1 MKEQELEYNSRN
13 EMTEKIE
20 KPKQDDNK
28 MGTEPINKL
37 LITMSLPLI
46 ISNLVQALYNIVD
59 SIFVSRISEDALTA
73 VTLCFPFQMLMIS
86 FGVGTAVGM
95 GALLSRYLGAGLK
108 EKVDKVAHNGILLG
122 LFNYAIFLLFGLFLS
137 EKVIRA
143 QISDPVVV
151 DYGVT
156 YLKIVCML
164 SIGFMMQITVE
175 RLLQA
180 TGKTIYILFTQGIG
194 AIINIIFDPILIFGL
209 FGAPKMGIAGAA
221 AATVFGQTFAFLMGL
236 FFNLTK
242 NKELTFHIS
251 HLKPDFEIIKEIYR
265 IAIPSII
272 MQSIGS
278 VMNIAMNQVLVSY
291 TKTAVAVFGVYF
303 KLQSFIFMPVFGLN
317 NGVVPIAAYNYGAK
331 NRDRLEQVMKVSVRY
346 AITIMTIGTIVFWA
360 IPDTLLMLFD
370 ASPNMI
376 EIGRHCLRTI
386 SLCFPFAAYAIMR
399 GAIFQALGKSV
410 YSMNISI
417 MRQLVVLIPAAILL
431 GMTGNVNNV
440 WWAFPIAEIMG
451 CTGSVI
457 FTKRIRR
464 KIIDNI

>member
-1 MKEQELEYNSRN
+1 MKENELAVNSNDRRAN
-13 EMTEKIE
+13 LPEE
-20 KPKQDDNK
+20 NK
-28 MGTEPINKL
+28 MGTEPIRKL

-46 ISNLVQALYNIVD
+46 VSNLVQALYNIVD
-59 SIFVSRISEDALTA
+59 SIFVSRINEDALTA

-86 FGVGTAVGM
+86 FGIGTAVGM
-95 GALLSRYLGAGLK
+95 GALLSRYLGAGLT

-122 LFNYAIFLLFGLFLS
+122 FVNYAIFFSVGMFLS
-137 EKVIRA
+137 ETLIKA
-143 QISDPVVV
+143 QIDDPVVIE
-151 DYGVT
+151 YGKT
-156 YLKIVCML
+156 YLSIVCML

-194 AIINIIFDPILIFGL
+194 AVINIILDPILIFGW
-209 FGAPKMGIAGAA
+209 FGAPEMGIAGAA
-221 AATVFGQTFAFLMGL
+221 AATVFGQIFAFVLGL
-236 FFNLTK
+236 IFNIKK
-242 NKELTFHIS
+242 NHEVTLHIK
-251 HLKPDFEIIKEIYR
+251 HLKPDFEIIKDIYR

-278 VMNIAMNQVLVSY
+278 VMNIAMNKVLVSF

-317 NGVVPIAAYNYGAK
+317 NGVVPIAAYNYGARK
-331 NRDRLEQVMKVSVRY
+331 RDRLEEVMKISVSY
-346 AITIMTIGTIVFWA
+346 AIVIMLLGTITFWA
-360 IPDTLLMLFD
+360 IPDTLLGMFD
-370 ASPNMI
+370 ASPYML
-376 EIGRHCLRTI
+376 EIGRSCLRTI

-417 MRQLVVLIPAAILL
+417 MRQLLVLIPASILL

-440 WWAFPIAEIMG
+440 WWAFPIAEVVG
-451 CTGSVI
+451 CTSSVLY
-457 FTKRIRR
+457 TRRIRR
-464 KIIDNI
+464 KIINNI

>member
-1 MKEQELEYNSRN
+1 MKENELAVNSNDRREN
-13 EMTEKIE
+13 LPEE
-20 KPKQDDNK
+20 NK
-28 MGTEPINKL
+28 MGTEPIRKL

-46 ISNLVQALYNIVD
+46 VSNLVQALYNIVD
-59 SIFVSRISEDALTA
+59 SIFVSRINEDALTA

-86 FGVGTAVGM
+86 FGIGTAVGM
-95 GALLSRYLGAGLK
+95 GALLSRYLGAGLT

-122 LFNYAIFLLFGLFLS
+122 FVNYAIFFSVGMFLS
-137 EKVIRA
+137 ETLIKA
-143 QISDPVVV
+143 QIDDPVVIE
-151 DYGVT
+151 YGKA
-156 YLKIVCML
+156 YLSIVCML

-194 AIINIIFDPILIFGL
+194 AVINIILDPILIFGW
-209 FGAPKMGIAGAA
+209 FGAPEMGIAGAA
-221 AATVFGQTFAFLMGL
+221 AATVFGQIFAFVLGL
-236 FFNLTK
+236 IFNIKK
-242 NKELTFHIS
+242 NHEVTLHIK

-278 VMNIAMNQVLVSY
+278 VMNIAMNKVLVSF

-317 NGVVPIAAYNYGAK
+317 NGVVPIAAYNYGARK
-331 NRDRLEQVMKVSVRY
+331 RDRLEEVMKISVSY
-346 AITIMTIGTIVFWA
+346 AIVIMLLGTITFWA
-360 IPDTLLMLFD
+360 IPDTLLGMFD
-370 ASPNMI
+370 ASPYML
-376 EIGRHCLRTI
+376 EIGRSCLRTI

-417 MRQLVVLIPAAILL
+417 MRQLLVLIPASILL

-440 WWAFPIAEIMG
+440 WWAFPIAEVVG
-451 CTGSVI
+451 CTSSVLY
-457 FTKRIRR
+457 TRRIRR
-464 KIIDNI
+464 KIINNI

>member
-1 MKEQELEYNSRN
+1 MKENELAVNSNDRRAN
-13 EMTEKIE
+13 LPEE
-20 KPKQDDNK
+20 NK
-28 MGTEPINKL
+28 MGTEPIRKL

-46 ISNLVQALYNIVD
+46 VSNLVQALYNIVD
-59 SIFVSRISEDALTA
+59 SIFVSRINEDALTA

-86 FGVGTAVGM
+86 FGIGTAVGM
-95 GALLSRYLGAGLK
+95 GALLSRYLGAGLTD
-108 EKVDKVAHNGILLG
+108 KVDKVAHNGILLG
-122 LFNYAIFLLFGLFLS
+122 FLNYAIFFSVGLFLS
-137 EKVIRA
+137 ETLIEA
-143 QISDPVVV
+143 QINDPVVIE
-151 DYGVT
+151 YGKT
-156 YLKIVCML
+156 YLSIVCML

-194 AIINIIFDPILIFGL
+194 AVINIILDPILIFGW
-209 FGAPKMGIAGAA
+209 FGAPEMGIAGAA
-221 AATVFGQTFAFLMGL
+221 AATVFGQIFAFVLGL
-236 FFNLTK
+236 IFNIKK
-242 NKELTFHIS
+242 NHEVTLHIK

-278 VMNIAMNQVLVSY
+278 VMNIAMNKVLVSF

-317 NGVVPIAAYNYGAK
+317 NGVVPIAAYNYGARK
-331 NRDRLEQVMKVSVRY
+331 RDRLEEVMKISVSY
-346 AITIMTIGTIVFWA
+346 AIVIMLLGTITFWA
-360 IPDTLLMLFD
+360 IPDTLLGMFD
-370 ASPNMI
+370 ASPYML
-376 EIGRHCLRTI
+376 EIGRSCLRTI

-417 MRQLVVLIPAAILL
+417 MRQLLVLIPASILL

-440 WWAFPIAEIMG
+440 WWAFPIAEVVG
-451 CTGSVI
+451 CTSSVLY
-457 FTKRIRR
+457 TRRIRR
-464 KIIDNI
+464 KIINNI

>member
-1 MKEQELEYNSRN
+1 MKNQEMEYNSAN
-13 EMTEKIE
+13 EMTKELN
-20 KPKQDDNK
+20 KPVQEENK
-28 MGTEPINKL
+28 MGTAPINKL
-37 LITMSLPLI
+37 LVTMSLPLI

-73 VTLCFPFQMLMIS
+73 VTLCFPFQMLMVS
-86 FGVGTAVGM
+86 FGIGTAVGM

-122 LFNYAIFLLFGLFLS
+122 LFNYALFLLFGLFLS

-143 QISDPVVV
+143 QIDDPVVV
-151 DYGVT
+151 EYGVT

-180 TGKTIYILFTQGIG
+180 TGKTVYILFTQGIG
-194 AIINIIFDPILIFGL
+194 AIINIILDPVLIFGL
-209 FGAPKMGIAGAA
+209 LGAPKMGIAGAA
-221 AATVFGQTFAFLMGL
+221 VATVFGQTFAFVMGL

-242 NKELTFHIS
+242 NRELSFHIS
-251 HLKPDFEIIKEIYR
+251 HLKPDWEIIKEIYR

-278 VMNIAMNQVLVSY
+278 LMSVMMNKVLVSF

-317 NGVVPIAAYNYGAK
+317 NGVVPIAAYNYGAR
-331 NRDRLEQVMKVSVRY
+331 NRDRLEQVMKISVRY
-346 AITIMTIGTIVFWA
+346 AITIMTIGTIIFW
-360 IPDTLLMLFD
+360 IMPDTLLALFD
-370 ASPNMI
+370 ASANMT

-417 MRQLVVLIPAAILL
+417 MRQLLVLIPAAFLL

-440 WWAFPIAEIMG
+440 WWAFPIAEILG
-451 CTGSVI
+451 CSASIMYTR
-457 FTKRIRR
+457 RIRR